1 MEIDFISFL
10 IHEQKKTHFQY
21 LFKLEKHYYYKYF
34 IFLECSIQREG
45 SPPPLKIEMINLV
58 VLLYY

>member
-45 SPPPLKIEMINLV
+45 PPPPLKLKW
-58 VLLYY
+58 